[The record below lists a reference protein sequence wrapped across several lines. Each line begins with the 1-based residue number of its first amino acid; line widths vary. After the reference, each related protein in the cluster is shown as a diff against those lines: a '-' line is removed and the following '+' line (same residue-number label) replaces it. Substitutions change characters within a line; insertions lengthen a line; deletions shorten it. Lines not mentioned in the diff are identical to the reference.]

1 MRTYKIQEISKNI
14 FSGGTPSTQNSSFW
28 DGDLPWL
35 SSGETCNP
43 YITSTNRT
51 ITKAGA
57 DNSSTRLALKG
68 DIVIASAGQGLTRG
82 QTSFLKIDTYINQSI
97 VAVRCNP
104 NYVIDKYLFYNLY
117 SRYDEMRLLSDSSST
132 RGSITTKM
140 ISDMNITLPSLDEQ
154 QHIVNTIGTIDDLI
168 EKNGQIID
176 KLHNF
181 SDLIYHEYSMNDLN
195 HDVVKLGDYC
205 EIKTGKLNADA
216 SCENGKYPFFTC
228 GKDEL
233 LIDDFAFDCKAI
245 IIAGNGEIS
254 CKYYDGK
261 FNAYQR
267 TYVLSPN
274 KYFYLFQKACEF
286 GINDLI
292 INSQGSVIKFI
303 TKGMLESIS
312 FPLNEQVELTN
323 LKLESIYNLI
333 FKYRKMNEKLKEIK
347 QLLLSK
353 YF

>member
-1 MRTYKIQEISKNI
+1 MY
-14 FSGGTPSTQNSSFW
+14 
-28 DGDLPWL
+28 
-35 SSGETCNP
+35 
-43 YITSTNRT
+43 
-51 ITKAGA
+51 GA
-57 DNSSTRLALKG
+57 
-68 DIVIASAGQGLTRG
+68 
-82 QTSFLKIDTYINQSI
+82 
-97 VAVRCNP
+97 
-104 NYVIDKYLFYNLY
+104 
-117 SRYDEMRLLSDSSST
+117 
-132 RGSITTKM
+132 
-140 ISDMNITLPSLDEQ
+140 
-154 QHIVNTIGTIDDLI
+154 IVNTIGTIDDLI

>member
-1 MRTYKIQEISKNI
+1 MRTYKIQEISKII
-14 FSGGTPSTQNSSFW
+14 FSGGTPSTQNRNFW

-43 YITSTNRT
+43 YITMTNRR
-51 ITKAGA
+51 ITKEGA
-57 DNSSTRLALKG
+57 NNSSTRLALKG

-82 QTSFLKIDTYINQSI
+82 QTSFLKINTYINQSI
-97 VAVRCNP
+97 IAIRCNP
-104 NYVIDKYLFYNLY
+104 SYVIDQYLFYNLY

-140 ISDMNITLPSLDEQ
+140 ISDMNIILPSLEEQ

-168 EKNGQIID
+168 EFNNKIID
-176 KLHNF
+176 KLHAF
-181 SDLIYHEYSMNDLN
+181 SDLIYQNYLINTANTAFIM
-195 HDVVKLGDYC
+195 LGNCC
-205 EIKTGKLNADA
+205 EIKTGKLNAEA
-216 SCENGKYPFFTC
+216 SSINGKYPFFTC

-233 LIDDFAFDCKAI
+233 LIDDYAFDCKAI
-245 IIAGNGEIS
+245 IVAGNGEIS
-254 CKYYDGK
+254 CKYYEGK

-267 TYVLSPN
+267 TYVLSPT
-274 KYFYLFQKACEF
+274 KYFNLFQKACEL

-303 TKGMLESIS
+303 TKGMLEAISI
-312 FPLNEQVELTN
+312 PLNNETITTN
-323 LKLESIYNLI
+323 QKLASLYDLM
-333 FKYRKMNEKLKEIK
+333 FKYKKKNNKLKQIK
-347 QLLLSK
+347 QNLLSK